1 MSEFINFYLKS
12 EEDKLKKKWK
22 LIDYIVNE
30 NSSIEENYSK
40 NNLFLNKKTYFSI
53 SKLKEI
59 LKKNNK

>member
-30 NSSIEENYSK
+30 NSDIEENYSK
-40 NNLFLNKKTYFSI
+40 NNLFSNEKTYFSI

-59 LKKNNK
+59 LKQNKK

>member
-22 LIDYIVNE
+22 LKNYIVNE
-30 NSSIEENYSK
+30 NSDIEENYSK
-40 NNLFLNKKTYFSI
+40 NNLFSNKKTYFSI

-59 LKKNNK
+59 LKQNKN